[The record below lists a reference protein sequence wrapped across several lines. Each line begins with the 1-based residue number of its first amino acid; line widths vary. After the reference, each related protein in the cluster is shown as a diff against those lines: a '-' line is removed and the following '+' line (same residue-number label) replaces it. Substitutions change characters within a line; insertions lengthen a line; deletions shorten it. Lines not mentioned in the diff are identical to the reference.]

1 MRRSAARAA
10 TLTAAVVALVGCGS
24 SPPEAGERPGT
35 VASTRVE
42 GRSRGDAPPR
52 TVVQLAAGAGRTGA
66 WEFRRSDLRHERL
79 PIVLFIH
86 GWGGIDPRTYRGWI
100 DHLAMRGNAVIYPRY
115 QDSIITPPDTVLGN
129 VVLGVERA
137 LALPDAPL
145 DPSTLVAVGHSAGG
159 ALIADYAASAP
170 ALRLPVPRAI
180 FAAYPGR
187 AFGADTPA
195 AIPEIAGRDIAPGTR
210 IVALAGDADEVVGTR
225 WARRIVATAA
235 RVPKPRRRFQLVTGD
250 TVDDHQAPARTDRTA
265 RATFWK
271 PFDALTAAA
280 RRVP

>member
-1 MRRSAARAA
+1 V
-10 TLTAAVVALVGCGS
+10 VVALAGCGS
-24 SPPEAGERPGT
+24 PASQSSERPRT
-35 VASTRVE
+35 VASTTVD
-42 GRSRGDAPPR
+42 GRSQRGAARP

-66 WEFRRSDLRHERL
+66 WEFRRSDLRGKRL
-79 PIVLFIH
+79 PVVLFIH

-100 DHLAMRGNAVIYPRY
+100 DHLALRGNAVIYPRY
-115 QDSIITPPDTVLGN
+115 QDSVITPPATVLGN
-129 VVLGVERA
+129 VVLGVRRA
-137 LALPDAPL
+137 LALPGAPV
-145 DPSTLVAVGHSAGG
+145 DPSTFVAVGHSAGG

-170 ALRLPVPRAI
+170 ALHLPVPRAI

-195 AIPEIAGRDIAPGTR
+195 AIAEIAGRDIAPTTR

-225 WARRIVATAA
+225 WARRIVATAT
-235 RVPKPRRRFQLVTGD
+235 RVPKHRRRFQLVTGD
-250 TVDDHQAPARTDRTA
+250 TVDDHQAPARTDRAA
-265 RATFWK
+265 RTTFWK